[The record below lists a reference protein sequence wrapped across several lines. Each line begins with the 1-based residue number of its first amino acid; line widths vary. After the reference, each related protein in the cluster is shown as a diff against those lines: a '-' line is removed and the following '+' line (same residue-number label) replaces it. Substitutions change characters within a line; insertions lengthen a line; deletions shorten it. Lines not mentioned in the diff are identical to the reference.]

1 MHQASVTTETS
12 RSVYRDLRST
22 TTLDAVQSKPSM
34 ACRLTWRRG
43 SDSD

>member
-1 MHQASVTTETS
+1 MHLASVTTETS

-34 ACRLTWRRG
+34 ACRLTLQRG